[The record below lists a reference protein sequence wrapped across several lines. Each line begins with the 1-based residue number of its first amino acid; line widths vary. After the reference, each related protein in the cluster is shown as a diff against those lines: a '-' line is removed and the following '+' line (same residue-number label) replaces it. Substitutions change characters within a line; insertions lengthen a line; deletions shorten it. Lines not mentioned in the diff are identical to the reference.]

1 MAVSQ
6 RNIIYYYCCCCCCH
20 HEYHYIVSFSLY
32 KFSMVIKVQAQP
44 IKGFSGQPLK
54 LAHAEFLLVLCSS
67 SCQTK
72 RQTRDSSQKQLQ

>member
-1 MAVSQ
+1 
-6 RNIIYYYCCCCCCH
+6 
-20 HEYHYIVSFSLY
+20 
-32 KFSMVIKVQAQP
+32 MVIKVQAQP